1 MKYKISSYK
10 IEIILLLL
18 ITFSLFAT
26 NVYAH
31 KSKKHVPGTKFDPVV
46 CIPESE
52 RSGAQI
58 QSDKIANFWHR
69 LSKLQQDCAV
79 WKVQQLEI
87 QSAED
92 REENEELEKKLNDAA
107 ICSDIYFNHKSNK
120 DTQIY
125 RQPKTKSKI
134 IAEIKNGSDLLYIS
148 DSSKDNNWAF
158 VLSRHGKI
166 CNSGYIL
173 RKLIVQKDDVDV
185 TGTVVDPGDLIT
197 ISEPEWTE
205 KEKLIIVDA
214 TGYKTIKGAVDGN
227 KIDQLT
233 QNEKPVQINN
243 NDSFSFNVRVKD
255 DGTEVRIIGYKKEQI
270 MKDMTFIIKAE

>member
-1 MKYKISSYK
+1 MKNKISSYK

-18 ITFSLFAT
+18 IIFSLYAT
-26 NVYAH
+26 IVYAH

-58 QSDKIANFWHR
+58 QSDKIANFIHR
-69 LSKLQQDCAV
+69 LSKLQQDCAI
-79 WKVQQLEI
+79 WKIQQLEL
-87 QSAED
+87 QTEQQ
-92 REENEELEKKLNDAA
+92 RKENEELEKKLNDAA
-107 ICSDIYFNHKSNK
+107 ICSDIRFNHKSKK
-120 DTQIY
+120 DTLIY

-166 CNSGYIL
+166 CNSGYIQG
-173 RKLIVQKDDVDV
+173 KFIVQKDDVGVIDP
-185 TGTVVDPGDLIT
+185 VVVGGDLIT
-197 ISEPEWTE
+197 ISVPKWAK

-214 TGYKTIKGAVDGN
+214 TGYITIEGAVDGN

-233 QNEKPVQINN
+233 YNEKEVQINN

-255 DGTEVRIIGYKKEQI
+255 SGAEVRIIGYKKGQI
-270 MKDMTFIIKAE
+270 KKDMTFKIKAE